1 MRKQVT
7 KTQLPYLLQEALQVG
22 EWNLVTTN
30 KNHEKYQRAGA
41 SIEIGTKA
49 LNSTV
54 PASYVFRLHSAGAW
68 VNKAEKLPDLCRR
81 LAQKK

>member
-1 MRKQVT
+1 MT

-68 VNKAEKLPDLCRR
+68 VNKAEKLPDLCKR

>member
-22 EWNLVTTN
+22 EWNVVSIN
-30 KNHEKYQRAGA
+30 KNNEKYERGQA

-49 LNSTV
+49 LNGTV
-54 PASYVFRLHSAGAW
+54 PASYVFRLQSGQAW
-68 VNKAEKLPDLCRR
+68 VNKAEKLPDLCKR